1 MKIRLKTLKIVNEIE
16 LSFIDFKKT
25 NIFFYS
31 KENSKVKCPFDNFRL
46 NKMNANAVFLNDLRN
61 KAKRKGASLKDL
73 LEEID
78 KSQTGRMHI
87 NLFRKLVA
95 NTGLYVEDDVFLD
108 MVEPYTKNNQ
118 FYYKQFIDDIDHS
131 NTGDTGPKLSDDQL
145 REFGAPLR
153 DRGVDLIDFL
163 RQWDRGRSGHVPTSV
178 FLRNV
183 SSTPIGQIVCRA
195 YTNPVTND
203 VEYVKL
209 AEDINRV
216 LAAKY
221 SENPI
226 DPRKIQMLINQVAD
240 VIFNQKVDI
249 FAEFQK
255 IDRYKKRR
263 IQPSQFLQLLSS
275 IGVSNISPQD
285 LADLADAFTENA
297 LFDYVGFCDEID
309 RATSIR
315 ASKKPAPQPVK
326 IDMNRVLGS
335 ISREIVNRH
344 SQLKMQLSQFDT
356 RQTGLV
362 PTQRFIRAMIN
373 QNFSISDKEIEAVAQ
388 EFGDDQGNV
397 DYITFFSCVMP
408 QKEPTVTLEDVL
420 IRLQDYLNMKK
431 IQIEPKLKKYDPRN
445 TGDVQFSQLIT
456 VLREIN
462 FDLNNDELNCLK
474 MHFSPNGSDGFL
486 QISDISKLVDPIIEA
501 PKPKPTLPRQEYVE
515 PASVALEVMTRI
527 GAIVA
532 KYNLD
537 IFDDF
542 KRYDRSNTGLIKDA
556 EFAAVIASLPN
567 APNERDIQALVNFYT
582 NRTTHDINYESF
594 CQEMDEFAMRR
605 LQQNPEMTTKMMNEL
620 PQTNVSVAPILKRFK
635 MYLYQTKTSP
645 DVLFAPY
652 DGGQRSGLIPETKL
666 KPILDDF
673 GFSVTN
679 QELAVLADNFRD
691 QRMPEKINYKRLC
704 GELNAIQLTQRD
716 LQMTQ
721 SPSGS
726 PQGTTNVGG
735 MKKTT
740 NAEVLVFANGF
751 REKLLER
758 HKKIATPFVGMRS
771 SSMPANDFRRCVE
784 SFGLVVKETDMQKL
798 LREYKVN
805 MQGDI
810 DWQRFVHD
818 VETPHY

>member
-1 MKIRLKTLKIVNEIE
+1 
-16 LSFIDFKKT
+16 
-25 NIFFYS
+25 
-31 KENSKVKCPFDNFRL
+31 
-46 NKMNANAVFLNDLRN
+46 MNANAVFLNDLRS
-61 KAKRKGASLKDL
+61 KAKRKGSSLNDL
-73 LEEID
+73 LEEVD
-78 KSQTGRMHI
+78 KSKTGRMHI

-95 NTGLYVEDDVFLD
+95 NTGLYVEDDIFLD

-118 FYYKQFIDDIDHS
+118 FYYKQFIDDID
-131 NTGDTGPKLSDDQL
+131 NANPGDTGPKLSDDQL

-163 RQWDRGRSGHVPTSV
+163 RQWDRGRSGHIATSI

-183 SSTPIGQIVCRA
+183 SSTPLGQIVCRA

-209 AEDINRV
+209 AQDINRV

-221 SENPI
+221 SSNQI
-226 DPRKIQMLINQVAD
+226 DPRKIQILINQIAE
-240 VIFNQKVDI
+240 ILFNQKVDI

-263 IQPSQFLQLLSS
+263 VQPSQFTQLLNSL
-275 IGVSNISPQD
+275 GVTNISPQD

-297 LFDYVGFCDEID
+297 LFDYPGFCEEIE
-309 RATSIR
+309 RANSIR
-315 ASKKPAPQPVK
+315 ASKRPTPQPVK
-326 IDMNRVLGS
+326 IDMNQVLG
-335 ISREIVNRH
+335 RVAKEIVNRH
-344 SQLKMQLSQFDT
+344 SQLRMQLSQFDAH
-356 RQTGLV
+356 QNGLV

-373 QNFSISDKEIEAVAQ
+373 QNFSISDKEIESIAQ

-397 DYITFFSCVMP
+397 DYKTFFDCVMP
-408 QKEPTVTLEDVL
+408 QKEPTVTLEDVI

-431 IQIEPKLKKYDPRN
+431 IQLEPRLKKFDPRN
-445 TGDVQFSQLIT
+445 TGDVQFTQFIT
-456 VLREIN
+456 VLRDVN
-462 FDLNNDELNCLK
+462 FDLNQDELNCLK
-474 MHFSPNGSDGFL
+474 LHFCPNGSDGFL
-486 QISDISKLVDPIIEA
+486 SIIDIAKLVDPIIEA
-501 PKPKPTLPRQEYVE
+501 PKKRAPLPKQEYVE
-515 PASVALEVMTRI
+515 PATVALDVMTRI

-532 KYNLD
+532 RYNLD

-542 KRYDRSNTGLIKDA
+542 KRYDRSGTGLIKDA

-567 APNERDIQALVNFYT
+567 APNEKDIQSLVNFYT

-620 PQTNVSVAPILKRFK
+620 PQQSIDLTPILKRFK
-635 MYLYQTKTSP
+635 MLLYMKKTSP
-645 DVLFAPY
+645 DTLFTPY
-652 DGGQRSGLIPETKL
+652 DSGNRSGLIPETKL

-673 GFSVTN
+673 GFSISSK
-679 QELAVLADNFRD
+679 ELAVLADNYRD
-691 QRMPEKINYKRLC
+691 QRMPEKISYKRLC
-704 GELNAIQLTQRD
+704 GEVNAIQLTQRD

-721 SPSGS
+721 ASSLTQNPAAQTSMKE
-726 PQGTTNVGG
+726 TTNP
-735 MKKTT
+735 
-740 NAEVLVFANGF
+740 EVLRFANEF

-758 HKKIATPFVGMRS
+758 HKKVTTPFAGMRS
-771 SSMPANDFRRCVE
+771 DSMPARDFRRCIE
-784 SFGLVVKETDMQKL
+784 SFGLVVKETDMQKI
-798 LREYKVN
+798 LREYKMN